1 MDNYEYYGFE
11 KRKEEEIKSICDLTI
26 YNKNAIHLLFFS
38 VKLIF
43 VKCNC
48 TSCELRS

>member
-1 MDNYEYYGFE
+1 MNIMDL
-11 KRKEEEIKSICDLTI
+11 KKKEEEIKSIGDLTI
-26 YNKNAIHLLFFS
+26 YNKDAIHLLFFS

-48 TSCELRS
+48 TSCELQS